1 MKCYMC
7 GTLVDQEKV
16 CPHCGSDLKI
26 YRVILASSNL
36 LYNTGLEQAQVRDLS
51 GAIVSLKK
59 SLKYNKYNT
68 KARNLLGLVYFE
80 LGETVLALS
89 EWVISKNLEPDNP
102 MADRYLDEMQNTP
115 GMLDKLNQTTKK
127 YNQALLYCKQG
138 SRDLATIQL
147 RKVLSLNPKFVA
159 GHQLLALLYI
169 QDGKYNEARKE
180 LNIAN
185 KIDVRNTTTLRYSRE
200 VRDKLKEQ
208 NQKRKKPKKDD
219 VVSFQDGN
227 DTIVMPNSSFRD
239 MIDSTRTSV
248 VNILVGLVLGL
259 LICFFLVIPTIRQ
272 RASESAAASLVDT
285 NEELT
290 NSASNVSSLKKKVEE
305 LNQELEKYTGKAD
318 AVGSYEK
325 LMEAKEFFDA
335 NNLDKAGETLNSV
348 NRDLLS
354 AHGQAMYDV
363 IHAAVYAKILEET
376 YNTAEQAYWK
386 EDYNAA
392 KESFG
397 QVVFIDQTYHN
408 GDALFYLAESQWN
421 TWDFDNAKETYQK
434 VIDQYPNTSHAR
446 TAQERIDSYNQMQ
459 ENSDNASDNT
469 NSRGHE

>member
-239 MIDSTRTSV
+239 MIDSTSTSV

-354 AHGQAMYDV
+354 ARGQAMYDV

>member
-354 AHGQAMYDV
+354 ARGQAMYDV

-434 VIDQYPNTSHAR
+434 VIDQYPNTNHAR

-459 ENSDNASDNT
+459 ENSDNASNNT
-469 NSRGHE
+469 NSRGR

>member
-185 KIDVRNTTTLRYSRE
+185 KIDVRNTTTLCYSRE

-354 AHGQAMYDV
+354 ARGQAMYDV

-434 VIDQYPNTSHAR
+434 VIDQYPNTNHAR

>member
-102 MADRYLDEMQNTP
+102 MADRYLDEIQNTP

-239 MIDSTRTSV
+239 MIDSTRASV

-272 RASESAAASLVDT
+272 RASENAAASLVDT

-335 NNLDKAGETLNSV
+335 NNLDKAGESLNSV

-354 AHGQAMYDV
+354 ARGQAMYDV

-392 KESFG
+392 KESFA

-446 TAQERIDSYNQMQ
+446 TAQERIDNYNQMQ
-459 ENSDNASDNT
+459 ENSDNALDNT

>member
-102 MADRYLDEMQNTP
+102 MADRYLDEIQNTP

-159 GHQLLALLYI
+159 GNQLLALLYI

-239 MIDSTRTSV
+239 MIDNTRASV
-248 VNILVGLVLGL
+248 VNILVGLVIGL

-272 RASESAAASLVDT
+272 RASENAAATLVDT

-305 LNQELEKYTGKAD
+305 LNQELEKYTGKSD

-335 NNLDKAGETLNSV
+335 NNLDKAGEALNSV

-354 AHGQAMYDV
+354 ERGQAMYDV

-446 TAQERIDSYNQMQ
+446 TVQERIDSYNQMQ
-459 ENSDNASDNT
+459 ENSDNTSDNT
-469 NSRGHE
+469 NNQGH

>member
-68 KARNLLGLVYFE
+68 KARNLLGLVYFV

-102 MADRYLDEMQNTP
+102 MADRYLDEIQNTP

-239 MIDSTRTSV
+239 MIDSTRASV

-272 RASESAAASLVDT
+272 RASENAAASLVDT

-290 NSASNVSSLKKKVEE
+290 NSASNVSSLRKKVEE

-335 NNLDKAGETLNSV
+335 NNLDKAGESLNSV

-354 AHGQAMYDV
+354 ARGQAMYDV

-392 KESFG
+392 KESFA

-434 VIDQYPNTSHAR
+434 VIDQYPNTNHAR
-446 TAQERIDSYNQMQ
+446 TAQERIDNYNQMQ

>member
-102 MADRYLDEMQNTP
+102 MADRYLDEIQNTP

-239 MIDSTRTSV
+239 MIDNTRASV
-248 VNILVGLVLGL
+248 VNILVGLVIGL

-272 RASESAAASLVDT
+272 RASENAAATLVDT

-305 LNQELEKYTGKAD
+305 LNQELEKYTGKSD

-335 NNLDKAGETLNSV
+335 NNLDKAGEALNSV

-354 AHGQAMYDV
+354 ARGQAMYDV

-376 YNTAEQAYWK
+376 YNTAEQAYRN

-392 KESFG
+392 KESFA

-434 VIDQYPNTSHAR
+434 VIDQYPNTNHAR

-459 ENSDNASDNT
+459 ENSDNTSDNT

>member
-36 LYNTGLEQAQVRDLS
+36 LYKTGLEQAQVRDLS

-102 MADRYLDEMQNTP
+102 MADRYLDEIQNTP

-239 MIDSTRTSV
+239 MIDSTRASV

-335 NNLDKAGETLNSV
+335 NNLDKAGESLNSV

-354 AHGQAMYDV
+354 ARGQAMYDV

-392 KESFG
+392 KESFA

-434 VIDQYPNTSHAR
+434 VIDQYPNTNHAR
-446 TAQERIDSYNQMQ
+446 TAQERIDNYNQMQ

>member
-16 CPHCGSDLKI
+16 CPHCGSDLKM

-102 MADRYLDEMQNTP
+102 MADRYLDEIQNTP

-127 YNQALLYCKQG
+127 YNQTLLYCKQG

-239 MIDSTRTSV
+239 MIDSTRASV

-272 RASESAAASLVDT
+272 RASENAAASLVDT

-335 NNLDKAGETLNSV
+335 NNLDKAGESLNSV

-354 AHGQAMYDV
+354 ARGQAMYDV

-392 KESFG
+392 KESFA

-434 VIDQYPNTSHAR
+434 VIDQYPNTNHAR
-446 TAQERIDSYNQMQ
+446 TAQERIDNYNQMQ

>member
-227 DTIVMPNSSFRD
+227 DNIVMPNSSFRD

-335 NNLDKAGETLNSV
+335 NNLDKAGEALNSV

-354 AHGQAMYDV
+354 ERGQAMYDV

-392 KESFG
+392 KESFA

-434 VIDQYPNTSHAR
+434 VIDQYPNTRHAR

>member
-102 MADRYLDEMQNTP
+102 MADRYLDEIQNTP

-169 QDGKYNEARKE
+169 QDGKYNETRKE

-239 MIDSTRTSV
+239 MIDSTRASV

-335 NNLDKAGETLNSV
+335 NNLDKAGEALNSV

-354 AHGQAMYDV
+354 ARGQAMYDV

-392 KESFG
+392 KESFA

-434 VIDQYPNTSHAR
+434 VIDQYPNTNHAR
-446 TAQERIDSYNQMQ
+446 TAQERIDNYNQMQ

>member
-102 MADRYLDEMQNTP
+102 MADRYLDEIQNTP
-115 GMLDKLNQTTKK
+115 GMLDKLKKKKKK

-239 MIDSTRTSV
+239 MIDSTRASV

-272 RASESAAASLVDT
+272 RASENAAASLVDT

-335 NNLDKAGETLNSV
+335 NNLDKAGESLNSV

-354 AHGQAMYDV
+354 ARGQAMYDV
-363 IHAAVYAKILEET
+363 IHEAVYAKILEET

-392 KESFG
+392 KESFA

-434 VIDQYPNTSHAR
+434 VIDQYPNTNHAR
-446 TAQERIDSYNQMQ
+446 TAQERIDNYNQIQ

>member
-239 MIDSTRTSV
+239 MIDNTRASV
-248 VNILVGLVLGL
+248 VNILVGLVIGL

-272 RASESAAASLVDT
+272 RASENAAATLVDT

-305 LNQELEKYTGKAD
+305 LNKELEKYTGKSD

-335 NNLDKAGETLNSV
+335 NNLDKAGEALNSV

-354 AHGQAMYDV
+354 ERGQAMYDV

-392 KESFG
+392 KESFA

-434 VIDQYPNTSHAR
+434 VIDQYPDTSHAR

-459 ENSDNASDNT
+459 ENGDNTSDNT
-469 NSRGHE
+469 NSRGH

>member
-354 AHGQAMYDV
+354 ARGQAMYDV

-434 VIDQYPNTSHAR
+434 VIDQYPNTNHAR

>member
-36 LYNTGLEQAQVRDLS
+36 LYNTGLEQAQMRDLS

-102 MADRYLDEMQNTP
+102 MADRYLDEIQNTP

-239 MIDSTRTSV
+239 MIDSTRASV

-272 RASESAAASLVDT
+272 RASENAAASLVDT

-335 NNLDKAGETLNSV
+335 NNLDKAGESLNSV

-354 AHGQAMYDV
+354 ARGQAMYDV

-392 KESFG
+392 KESFA

-434 VIDQYPNTSHAR
+434 VIDQYPNTNHAR
-446 TAQERIDSYNQMQ
+446 TAQERIDNYNQIQ

>member
-239 MIDSTRTSV
+239 MIDSTRASV

-335 NNLDKAGETLNSV
+335 NNLDKAGEALNSV

-354 AHGQAMYDV
+354 ERGQAMYDV

-392 KESFG
+392 KESFA

>member
-185 KIDVRNTTTLRYSRE
+185 KIDVRNTTTLRYSSE

-335 NNLDKAGETLNSV
+335 NNLDKAGEALNSV

-354 AHGQAMYDV
+354 ARGQAMYDV

-434 VIDQYPNTSHAR
+434 VIDQYPNTNHAR

>member
-7 GTLVDQEKV
+7 GTIVEQEKV

-354 AHGQAMYDV
+354 ARGQAMYDV

>member
-285 NEELT
+285 NEQLT

-354 AHGQAMYDV
+354 ARGQAMYDV

-434 VIDQYPNTSHAR
+434 VIDQYPNTNHAR

>member
-102 MADRYLDEMQNTP
+102 MADRYLDEIQNTP

-239 MIDSTRTSV
+239 MIDSTRASV

-272 RASESAAASLVDT
+272 RASENAAASLVDT

-335 NNLDKAGETLNSV
+335 NNLDKAGESLNSV

-354 AHGQAMYDV
+354 ARGQAMYDV

-392 KESFG
+392 KESFA

-434 VIDQYPNTSHAR
+434 VIDQYPNTNHAR
-446 TAQERIDSYNQMQ
+446 TAQERIDNYNQVQ

>member
-102 MADRYLDEMQNTP
+102 MADRYLDEVQNTP

-239 MIDSTRTSV
+239 MIDSTRASV

-272 RASESAAASLVDT
+272 RASENAAASLVDT

-335 NNLDKAGETLNSV
+335 NNLDKAGESLNSV

-354 AHGQAMYDV
+354 ARGQAMYDV

-392 KESFG
+392 KESFA

-434 VIDQYPNTSHAR
+434 VIDQYPNTNHAR
-446 TAQERIDSYNQMQ
+446 TAQERIDNYNQIQ

>member
-102 MADRYLDEMQNTP
+102 MADRYLDEIQNTP

-180 LNIAN
+180 LNITN

-239 MIDSTRTSV
+239 MIDSTRASV

-335 NNLDKAGETLNSV
+335 NNLDKAGESLNSV

-354 AHGQAMYDV
+354 ARGQAMYDV

-392 KESFG
+392 KESFA

-434 VIDQYPNTSHAR
+434 VIDQYPNTNHAR
-446 TAQERIDSYNQMQ
+446 TAQERIDNYNQIQ

>member
-354 AHGQAMYDV
+354 ARGQAMYDV

-397 QVVFIDQTYHN
+397 QVVFIDQTYHK

>member
-102 MADRYLDEMQNTP
+102 MADRYLDEIQNTP

-239 MIDSTRTSV
+239 MIDSTRESV

-272 RASESAAASLVDT
+272 RASENAAASLVDT

-335 NNLDKAGETLNSV
+335 NNLDKAGESLNSV

-354 AHGQAMYDV
+354 ARGQAMYDV

-392 KESFG
+392 KESFA

-434 VIDQYPNTSHAR
+434 VIDQYPNTNHAR
-446 TAQERIDSYNQMQ
+446 TAQERIDNYNQMQ